1 MSQPRG
7 SRNRSRRSSSEKD
20 TENIVENILPATVV
34 EAVRKSSRGRIL
46 KESSKVAGRMK
57 AAKNEVEVEKEET
70 DSSDG
75 DSRDGFKGKKN
86 AEDTNGTDCHADVQS
101 KGQPL
106 VLDDL
111 IDDFGEEELEDLES
125 TREVAPEDEDIDNE
139 DSSGL
144 VLELVEESDEEVSNE
159 IAEEMK
165 NFEPSVGSSCE
176 SKKMSGLWK
185 YGKLWEFV
193 RDLLKIEKYNPS
205 IIR

>member
-7 SRNRSRRSSSEKD
+7 SRTRSRRSSSEKD
-20 TENIVENILPATVV
+20 TENVVEDILPATVV

-46 KESSKVAGRMK
+46 KESSKVDGRMK
-57 AAKNEVEVEKEET
+57 ARSELEAEKEKT
-70 DSSDG
+70 DSSDSE
-75 DSRDGFKGKKN
+75 SRDGFKRKKN
-86 AEDTNGTDCHADVQS
+86 IENANDSAASMDQV
-101 KGQPL
+101 L

-111 IDDFGEEELEDLES
+111 IDDFGDELEDCES
-125 TREVAPEDEDIDNE
+125 SGEVPQDDEDIDNE

-165 NFEPSVGSSCE
+165 NVEPSVGSTCE

>member
-1 MSQPRG
+1 MSQARG
-7 SRNRSRRSSSEKD
+7 SRTRSRRASSEKD
-20 TENIVENILPATVV
+20 TEDALEDILPATVV

-46 KESSKVAGRMK
+46 KKSIKLAGRMK
-57 AAKNEVEVEKEET
+57 AARNELEVENEET

-75 DSRDGFKGKKN
+75 DSRDGFKRRRKT
-86 AEDTNGTDCHADVQS
+86 EDTNDTDYQDDVQS
-101 KGQPL
+101 KGLPL

-111 IDDFGEEELEDLES
+111 IDDFGDEELEDWES
-125 TREVAPEDEDIDNE
+125 TREVAHEDEDIDNE

-165 NFEPSVGSSCE
+165 NFEPSVGSTCE
-176 SKKMSGLWK
+176 SKKKSGLWK

>member
-1 MSQPRG
+1 MSQARC
-7 SRNRSRRSSSEKD
+7 SRTQSRRASSEKD
-20 TENIVENILPATVV
+20 NENVREDILPSTVV
-34 EAVRKSSRGRIL
+34 KAVRKSSRGRIL
-46 KESSKVAGRMK
+46 KESRKVAGRMM
-57 AAKNEVEVEKEET
+57 ARDEAEVEKEET
-70 DSSDG
+70 DSSDS
-75 DSRDGFKGKKN
+75 DSRDGFNQRNN
-86 AEDTNGTDCHADVQS
+86 AENTNSTNYLANVRS

-111 IDDFGEEELEDLES
+111 IDDFGDEELEE
-125 TREVAPEDEDIDNE
+125 EDRDNE
-139 DSSGL
+139 NSSGL

-165 NFEPSVGSSCE
+165 SFEPS
-176 SKKMSGLWK
+176 KKMFGLWK